1 MPDKIAASFH
11 VPYIHVMDES
21 GNVDKNLMPAL
32 DAEAVKAMYRV
43 MVLARTL
50 DETMLKL
57 QREGRCGVYAPLRG
71 QEASQVGAAS
81 ALSKSDWLFPMYRD
95 GAAML
100 LKGMPAR
107 LIIQYF
113 KGDERG
119 MNIPKGVNMFP
130 FAIPVS
136 TQNPHAVGAAM
147 AAKMRGDKIAVM
159 VFLGDGAS
167 SKGDFYEAMNF
178 AGVFK
183 APVVFVCENNQYAIS
198 VPRAQQTAA
207 ETIAQKAI
215 ACGFPG
221 VQVDGNDLFAVYK
234 AASDAVA
241 RARQG
246 NGPTLIECVTYRL
259 ADHTTADDATKYR
272 NDAEVKAWEKKD
284 PIIRMERYL
293 LANNTMS
300 EGEFQA
306 ISEEARKDVDKSVAD
321 AEAVPKQKPEDIF
334 NYVYAEMPQNLKEQM
349 NYMKSFGEKK

>member
-1 MPDKIAASFH
+1 MPEKIAASFQI
-11 VPYIHVMDES
+11 PYFQIMDET
-21 GNVDKNLMPAL
+21 GAIDKNLMPVVDK
-32 DAEAVKAMYRV
+32 DAINAMYRV
-43 MVLARTL
+43 MVLARVL

-71 QEASQVGAAS
+71 QEASQVGAS
-81 ALSKSDWLFPMYRD
+81 SVLLKDDWLFPIYRD
-95 GAAML
+95 AAAML
-100 LKGMPAR
+100 LKGMPAK

-119 MNIPKGVNMFP
+119 MNIPKGVNIFP

-147 AAKMRGDKIAVM
+147 AAKMRGDKTVVM

-198 VPRAQQTAA
+198 VPRSQQTAA

-221 VQVDGNDLFAVYK
+221 VQVDGNDIFAVYK

-246 NGPTLIECVTYRL
+246 NGPSLIECMTYRL

-284 PIIRMERYL
+284 PILRMERYM
-293 LANNTMS
+293 LANSLMH

-306 ISEEARKDVDKSVAD
+306 IREEARKDVDKAVSE
-321 AEAVPKQKPEDIF
+321 AEAEPRQRPEDIF
-334 NYVYAEMPQNLKEQM
+334 NYIYAEMPQNLKEQM
-349 NYMKSFGEKK
+349 EYMKSFGEKK

>member
-1 MPDKIAASFH
+1 MTEKIAASFQ
-11 VPYIHVMDES
+11 VPYLQTMDEA
-21 GNVDKNLMPAL
+21 GNVDKKLMPTL
-32 DAEAVKAMYRV
+32 DNDAIKAMYRV
-43 MVLARTL
+43 MALARTL

-71 QEASQVGAAS
+71 QEASQVGAAA
-81 ALSKSDWLFPMYRD
+81 ALSKDDWLFPIYRD
-95 GAAML
+95 AAAML
-100 LKGMPAR
+100 LKGMPAK

-119 MNIPKGVNMFP
+119 MNMPKGVNIFP

-183 APVVFVCENNQYAIS
+183 APVAFVCENNQYAIS
-198 VPRAQQTAA
+198 VPRSGQTAA

-221 VQVDGNDLFAVYK
+221 VQVDGNDVFAVYK
-234 AASDAVA
+234 VAMEAVK
-241 RARQG
+241 RAKDG
-246 NGPTLIECVTYRL
+246 KGPTLIECITYRL

-272 NDAEVKAWEKKD
+272 SEAEVKEWEKKD
-284 PIIRMERYL
+284 PIMRLEKYMI
-293 LANNTMS
+293 ANRIMN
-300 EGEFQA
+300 EAEIKNA
-306 ISEEARKDVDKSVAD
+306 KEEARKAVDKSVAD
-321 AEAVPKQKPEDIF
+321 AEAEPKQKPEDIF
-334 NYVYAEMPQNLKEQM
+334 SYMYGEMPQKLKEQM
-349 NYMKSFGEKK
+349 GYMKSFGEKK